1 MGQQFRDAEAIYF
14 AARRE
19 GKKYTGSKNKLR
31 RRHYDFFDLRS
42 SIPMG

>member
-19 GKKYTGSKNKLR
+19 GKKYTGQQKQITPPPLR
-31 RRHYDFFDLRS
+31 FL
-42 SIPMG
+42 